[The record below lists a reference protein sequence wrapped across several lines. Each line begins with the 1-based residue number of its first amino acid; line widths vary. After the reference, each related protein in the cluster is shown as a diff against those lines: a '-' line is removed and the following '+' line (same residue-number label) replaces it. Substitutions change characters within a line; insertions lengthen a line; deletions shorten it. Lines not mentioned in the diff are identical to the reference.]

1 VFRELDITLFS
12 FVTTLNENHRSKSG
26 IDQNAADGG
35 TPQLPSE
42 PVLRVMRTALKY
54 LGPLGPGDAMV
65 LSRILKRLFEI
76 EHDDGVV
83 VAIEQ
88 AKELAE
94 VLQLQKRAVR

>member
-1 VFRELDITLFS
+1 MTLLS
-12 FVTTLNENHRSKSG
+12 FVTTLNDNHRTKSG
-26 IDQNAADGG
+26 IDQNAADRG

-54 LGPLGPGDAMV
+54 LSPLGPGDAMV
-65 LSRILKRLFEI
+65 LSRMLRCLSEL

-83 VAIEQ
+83 VAIEH

-94 VLQLQKRAVR
+94 VLQLQKQAAR